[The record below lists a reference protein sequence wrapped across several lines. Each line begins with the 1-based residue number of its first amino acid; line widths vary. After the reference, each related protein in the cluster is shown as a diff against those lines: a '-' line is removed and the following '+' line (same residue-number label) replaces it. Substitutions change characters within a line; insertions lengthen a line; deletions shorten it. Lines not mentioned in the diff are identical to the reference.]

1 MGALLARGAVK
12 LVAATWIPSHLDLAK
27 CESPFEEWIATRN
40 GIAGSLAVCCSGCW
54 RLRRSGMR
62 DISACCRSSGSFTL
76 PCLNETKPQNVLLR
90 AFCLYSF
97 LDTLS
102 TAMDPEHFVQNL
114 GYPVEF
120 LQSLFEWLRAHEIH
134 DQVAVPVSFL
144 EITCGF
150 EDCSGAV
157 PFSKSRG
164 WELDTHG
171 SQVSIRKAHIDSFL
185 WSHSQGVSVSLPALV

>member
-1 MGALLARGAVK
+1 
-12 LVAATWIPSHLDLAK
+12 
-27 CESPFEEWIATRN
+27 
-40 GIAGSLAVCCSGCW
+40 
-54 RLRRSGMR
+54 
-62 DISACCRSSGSFTL
+62 
-76 PCLNETKPQNVLLR
+76 
-90 AFCLYSF
+90 
-97 LDTLS
+97 
-102 TAMDPEHFVQNL
+102 MDPEHFVQNL